1 MLHQF
6 SNFNNIIIIKPTIS
20 DINLSLIKE
29 IQLALQS
36 NGIFI
41 NEDIFAIKSNKISNN
56 ELDIYE
62 KNANME
68 DLTYIND
75 DGLLELLNNYD
86 TKCI

>member
-1 MLHQF
+1 M
-6 SNFNNIIIIKPTIS
+6 KPTIS
-20 DINLSLIKE
+20 HINLSLIKE
-29 IQLALQS
+29 IQLALQN

-68 DLTYIND
+68 DVTYIND

-86 TKCI
+86 PECI